1 MKYSFILNGEVL
13 YTIIYVQFRIVK
25 SFTQSCT
32 EFFLTW
38 IMLSEFHRG
47 VTLVGVVGRCLTA
60 LSHSLLRRRFL
71 LRQNDNCS
79 QMRGR
84 IARFTSRWNGYLE
97 CETPFI
103 APMGTASHALA
114 WIQWTAGPE
123 VLWNTEHL
131 LIKKLLISFCGGFG
145 FDFVDPVVV

>member
-84 IARFTSRWNGYLE
+84 IARFTSQWNSYLE
-97 CETPFI
+97 YYTSYL
-103 APMGTASHALA
+103 APMGVEIFFFFVAFECLRQQKRKPQAT
-114 WIQWTAGPE
+114 
-123 VLWNTEHL
+123 
-131 LIKKLLISFCGGFG
+131 KKKKIVADSGTKSLYGMQNICF
-145 FDFVDPVVV
+145 